1 MPTVKRYARAL
12 GFALALLLLT
22 ASPAWS
28 QEGHEHHEMDGERN
42 ENAEPEESP
51 ESPAEEAEEDP
62 DDVKTYEGGEPALPE
77 GMTLDE
83 VLESAEQPPPE
94 DFPDA
99 MHDDAIRAFLLF
111 DQLEYRYDL
120 ADNPDQVGTELQGY
134 VGGDYNRLWLKA
146 EGESSWQGD
155 EGFEGESE
163 IDVLYGRLIS
173 PFWTIQIGVHYANA
187 WAENSYDDIWAGA
200 LALQGLAPG
209 MFEVD
214 ASLYLTENLNL
225 LADLE
230 AEYDLRITQRLVLQP
245 RAELNFAAQD
255 IPERGIGIGLSQ
267 AVVDL
272 RLRYEFLRE
281 VAPYIGFRYQG
292 LVGATADFAEA
303 SGEGANRFFILGGV
317 RFALY

>member
-1 MPTVKRYARAL
+1 MPTVKHYARAL
-12 GFALALLLLT
+12 GLALSLLLLT
-22 ASPAWS
+22 DSPAWS
-28 QEGHEHHEMDGERN
+28 QEGHEHHEMEEERDD
-42 ENAEPEESP
+42 APEPEESP

-62 DDVKTYEGGEPALPE
+62 DDVESYQGEEPALPE

-120 ADNPDQVGTELQGY
+120 GDAPDQIGTEISGY
-134 VGGDYNRLWLKA
+134 VGGDYNRLWLKG
-146 EGESSWQGD
+146 EGETSWQGPV
-155 EGFEGESE
+155 GLEGESE

-173 PFWTIQIGVHYANA
+173 PFWTVQIGAQYTNT
-187 WAENSYDDIWAGA
+187 WAENAYEDIWSGA

-267 AVVDL
+267 ALVDL

-281 VAPYIGFRYQG
+281 VAPYIGLRYQG
-292 LVGATADFAEA
+292 LIGATADFAEA
-303 SGEGANRFFILGGV
+303 SGEGASRFFILGGV